1 MKTRKPNK
9 TENTFSKNEVVRRE
23 EQIRRDTDKQKNISV
38 SLYDVD
44 YNIKWHIENVIVP
57 QLIDNSQI
65 IKVPVLFG
73 TPEKWASI
81 REQGYLR
88 DNKQKIIAPLLMI
101 KRNAVTPRED
111 INTSAVFRDIF
122 NKDSSNSILFEKKY
136 TKENRYDQ
144 FSLLNG
150 RPPLREFYA
159 VEVPTYIEVQYDIMI
174 WTDTTVQLNEVI
186 EQILFYDGKAFGD
199 TFKFMTYID
208 TPSFELVNTTGEDRI
223 VRCTMSL
230 RTKAYL
236 IQENLNRTTNMRK
249 FFNMNKLQ
257 FGIEVSGTGESTII
271 TPGGKITSNV
281 SFSKPQTPASA
292 QILTNQILEYLN
304 LNVTV
309 NADSITAAYA
319 DFNNVQIAASPG
331 GNIPSPDKYSFNYFI
346 NGQYITPAAITS
358 IVNQTSNV
366 VRVTFDTTILGFT
379 LDSTDVITV
388 SGKFTGSND
397 TSV

>member
-1 MKTRKPNK
+1 MKPRKPNK
-9 TENTFSKNEVVRRE
+9 TENTFAKNESLQRE
-23 EQIRRDTDKQKNISV
+23 AQVRRDTDKQKNISV

-44 YNIKWHIENVIVP
+44 YNVKWHIENVVVP
-57 QLIDNSQI
+57 QLIDNGQI
-65 IKVPVLFG
+65 IKVPIIFG

-88 DNKQKIIAPLLMI
+88 DNKEKILAPLLMI

-122 NKDSSNSILFEKKY
+122 NKDSSNAILFEKKF

-144 FSLLNG
+144 FSILNG

-159 VEVPTYIEVQYDIMI
+159 VEVPTYIEVQYDVMI
-174 WTDTTVQLNEVI
+174 WTDTTVQLNEII
-186 EQILFYDGKAFGD
+186 EQMLFYDGKAFGD

-208 TPSFELVNTTGEDRI
+208 TPSFESINATGEDRI

-236 IQENLNRTTNMRK
+236 IQENLNRTSNMRK

-257 FGIEVSGTGESTII
+257 FGIEVTGTGESTTI
-271 TPGGKITSNV
+271 TPGGKVTSNV
-281 SFSKPQTPASA
+281 TFTKPQTPASA
-292 QILTNQILEYLN
+292 QILNNQILEYLN

-309 NADSITAAYA
+309 NADSITATYA
-319 DFNNVQIAASPG
+319 DFNNVQLATSPG
-331 GNIPSPDKYSFNYFI
+331 GTIPNPDKYSFTYFI
-346 NGQYITPAAITS
+346 NGQYITPAAVSAIT
-358 IVNQTSNV
+358 NQTSSV

-379 LDSTDVITV
+379 LDGNDIITV
-388 SGKFTGSND
+388 SGKFTGSSDSNI
-397 TSV
+397 